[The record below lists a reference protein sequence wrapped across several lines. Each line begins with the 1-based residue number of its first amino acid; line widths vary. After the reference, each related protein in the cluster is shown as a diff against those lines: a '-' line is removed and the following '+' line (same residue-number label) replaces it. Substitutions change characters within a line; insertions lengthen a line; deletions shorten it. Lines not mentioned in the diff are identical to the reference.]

1 MLKTCINVINNFT
14 MKASI
19 STDIY
24 ILNIRHHLF
33 VMDRVKKKQ
42 TYSIFTIVCFPLHI
56 FYNRHWFPVESHGGP
71 RRLILNDIK
80 IYNFYGSLGY
90 QRLIWLMNMNQKA
103 EPPDL
108 WIKHRIFV
116 IKFTLTTSYIFF
128 LTISYMFL
136 SWLS

>member
-1 MLKTCINVINNFT
+1 

-33 VMDRVKKKQ
+33 VMDSVKKKQ

-56 FYNRHWFPVESHGGP
+56 FYNRHWFPMESHGGP

-80 IYNFYGSLGY
+80 IYNFYGSFGY
-90 QRLIWLMNMNQKA
+90 QRLF
-103 EPPDL
+103 D
-108 WIKHRIFV
+108 
-116 IKFTLTTSYIFF
+116 S
-128 LTISYMFL
+128 
-136 SWLS
+136 